1 MLFRRY
7 LIYVIVLLLHIFDD
21 SVSWGSAAKIV
32 VASPDRID
40 LEAKAA
46 KASESSFT
54 LAHEV
59 TFTLEQSI
67 AHALSESPAYQV
79 AQKEVEIA
87 EQKVK
92 EARAALLPQLTLDSG
107 YTFSGDLPTIVL
119 EGGLPFGPPSD
130 AEVEPIEIEMG
141 ATHNFQGR
149 AQATYTLFT
158 WGQITNRY
166 RQTILGSQAAKR
178 ALNAVQL
185 DIELKVRQSFHGLL
199 LAEAFVRVA
208 EQSLAQVERRHTLA
222 QQQKAAGVTTRLEVI
237 RANVQ
242 VVNTRSQLIQTQNQ
256 RKLAEEHFKLI
267 LGFSLDDP
275 VSIDGR
281 LLIELKS
288 VKVDQAIAT
297 ALERR
302 PEIRQIEIQEQMG
315 EKQVKVAKAG
325 NKPRVSTFGNYI
337 FNDSERQAFDT
348 SWSVGVMV
356 SVPIFDGFATRA
368 RVNQAQVSLDQIRTN
383 QAQLIDGIKLEV
395 KSAVFDLDAAHQ
407 LIEAQEG
414 IVEQAA
420 EGLRIANVQHEA
432 GLITGVELTDVEL
445 SYTQAQVNHL
455 QAIHDYIIA
464 VARLERAI
472 GTRLE

>member
-7 LIYVIVLLLHIFDD
+7 LIYVIVLLLHILDD

-46 KASESSFT
+46 QASESS
-54 LAHEV
+54 
-59 TFTLEQSI
+59 FTLEQSI
-67 AHALSESPAYQV
+67 AHALRESPAYQV

-130 AEVEPIEIEMG
+130 AEAEPIEIEMG

-166 RQTILGSQAAKR
+166 RQAILGSHAAKR

-185 DIELKVRQSFHGLL
+185 DIELKVRQAFHGLL
-199 LAEAFVRVA
+199 LARAFVDVA
-208 EQSLAQVERRHTLA
+208 EQSLAQVERRYTLA
-222 QQQKAAGVTTRLEVI
+222 EQQKAAGVTTRLEVI

-256 RKLAEEHFKLI
+256 RKLAEEHFKLT
-267 LGFSLDDP
+267 LGLSLDDP

-356 SVPIFDGFATRA
+356 SVPIFDGLATRA

-395 KSAVFDLDAAHQ
+395 KSAVFDLEAAHQ

-445 SYTQAQVNHL
+445 SHTQAQVNHL